1 MRPGQHHLSFVV
13 SCGGAALR
21 PRGQLPPVSALLP
34 CSQSSRRSGLKPM
47 TGNSTRPAV
56 LPVSPS
62 SASLPRQ
69 TQPAVPTVNSPP
81 PQRQRRPTSQYNKS
95 FVLASQKGAS
105 REFGQKG
112 ASRQFSPSIDQH
124 ALSRNLSLSSQ
135 HAPNSVIGNASIV
148 ILL

>member
-21 PRGQLPPVSALLP
+21 PRGQLPPLFALLP
-34 CSQSSRRSGLKPM
+34 CSQSLGRSGLKPL
-47 TGNSTRPAV
+47 TGTSTRPAV

-95 FVLASQKGAS
+95 IAQENFRLELEILDFARLDEKEIS
-105 REFGQKG
+105 
-112 ASRQFSPSIDQH
+112 D
-124 ALSRNLSLSSQ
+124 LSTRRI
-135 HAPNSVIGNASIV
+135 A
-148 ILL
+148 

>member
-21 PRGQLPPVSALLP
+21 PRGQLPPLSALLP

-69 TQPAVPTVNSPP
+69 TQPAVLTVNSPP
-81 PQRQRRPTSQYNKS
+81 PQRNTVQQNKPTSQLFLSKS
-95 FVLASQKGAS
+95 IPSSCPHGRSKCALAPFQPLISAQYKIVS
-105 REFGQKG
+105 RHV
-112 ASRQFSPSIDQH
+112 P
-124 ALSRNLSLSSQ
+124 L
-135 HAPNSVIGNASIV
+135 
-148 ILL
+148 